1 MDASASPARPAST
14 ATTPHAPITP
24 IVPQAVHALAAPV
37 PNLIDTALPG
47 YLLPEVI
54 RTLQDSA
61 RHAVEQRVA
70 AERDAG
76 QGQEEDVDI
85 AALTINEKRHSVP
98 PKEKGKGKEAM
109 VEDAVKER
117 LERIGYAVGG
127 YVAEK

>member
-1 MDASASPARPAST
+1 MDANAPLPRPVSS

-24 IVPQAVHALAAPV
+24 VVPQQVHALAAPV
-37 PNLIDTALPG
+37 PNLIDTALPN

-76 QGQEEDVDI
+76 QGQEEDLDI
-85 AALTINEKRHSVP
+85 AALTIGGKRHSVP
-98 PKEKGKGKEAM
+98 PKEKGKGRETM

>member
-1 MDASASPARPAST
+1 M
-14 ATTPHAPITP
+14 
-24 IVPQAVHALAAPV
+24 

-70 AERDAG
+70 AETNAG
-76 QGQEEDVDI
+76 TGQEEDVDI

-98 PKEKGKGKEAM
+98 PKEKGKGKEGL